1 MLNIDRLIYDMDFLY
16 VNEATSFAFD
26 SIVAWVIYNLTYTLY
41 SMRRFEFSF
50 VLLEECKS
58 DDIWFFV

>member
-41 SMRRFEFSF
+41 FYA
-50 VLLEECKS
+50 K
-58 DDIWFFV
+58 IWIQFCIARGM